1 MIKFPLLLT
10 AAVLFTSCNQRQESP
25 HPQQSPPSQT
35 LPAKI
40 AMPEFDGQKA
50 FSYLKAQTDFGPRNP
65 NSIGHQQCLEYLSH
79 ELSRYAEH
87 VTRQDFIHHG
97 YGGEILRLTNIFG
110 TFNSSAT
117 DRILLLAHW
126 DTRPRSDEEKD
137 PAKRNQPILGAN
149 DGASGVAVLMEIA
162 GLLKQTP
169 PRIGVDI
176 LFVDGEDYGTSH
188 DLENYFLGTRYFMKV
203 KSENYRPRFAVL
215 LDMVGYKDL
224 QIPMEQSSAAY
235 APEVVERIWSTAENL
250 GVTQFINVP
259 GEQISD
265 DHTPLNEG
273 GLPAVDIIDFQY
285 PYWHTTQDTPDKCSA
300 ESLGAVGKVLMQVI
314 YSELPGT
321 GK

>member
-1 MIKFPLLLT
+1 MIKFVLLSA
-10 AAVLFTSCNQRQESP
+10 AAVVFASCNQHGENS
-25 HPQQSPPSQT
+25 HPEQSPPSQT
-35 LPAKI
+35 PAAKI
-40 AMPEFDGQKA
+40 TVPEFDDQKA

-65 NSIGHQQCLEYLSH
+65 NSIGHQKCLEYLAN
-79 ELSRYAEH
+79 ELSRYADR
-87 VTRQDFIHHG
+87 VTRQDFIHRG
-97 YGGEILRLTNIFG
+97 YGGEILKLTNIFG
-110 TFNSSAT
+110 AFNSSAA

-137 PAKRNQPILGAN
+137 PAKRSTPILGAN

-162 GLLKQTP
+162 GILKQTP
-169 PRIGVDI
+169 PQIGVDI

-188 DLENYFLGTRYFMKV
+188 DLESYFLGTRYFLKV
-203 KSENYRPRFAVL
+203 KSESYRPRFAVL

-224 QIPMEQSSAAY
+224 QIPMEQSSSTY
-235 APEVVERIWSTAENL
+235 APEIVERIWSTAENL
-250 GVTQFINVP
+250 GVTQFVNIP

-285 PYWHTTQDTPDKCSA
+285 PYWHTTQDTPDKCSP
-300 ESLGAVGKVLMQVI
+300 ESLGAVGKVLLHVI
-314 YSELPGT
+314 YNELPGA